1 MWSIL
6 IQVADPLGNAWGL
19 LFTAVGAVG
28 TSYLL
33 SVTKK
38 TDLSIA
44 RSPFFRKIQPAITLL
59 GAVAAPWIAS
69 QASSHVDVSGLGAA
83 PIATLATVV
92 GAELL
97 AMLKRSV

>member
-1 MWSIL
+1 MLALIL
-6 IQVADPLGNAWGL
+6 QVIEPVANAWGL

-33 SVTKK
+33 GVTKK

-97 AMLKRSV
+97 AMFKRSV